1 MHGFKTLFRAGIAM
15 LAHGEAEIT
24 RMPFERILQYIH
36 DLPKNFLLLEKPS
49 EQSKVP
55 VSKSRSASST
65 VDESIGGEGDGR
77 KGEGE
82 EEKKL
87 GGEAEGDS
95 TGGMRVRL
103 LSEEDR
109 RERSGTEEE
118 AMRREKPIF
127 DVRGV
132 LRRTG
137 VKSLL
142 LERLEREYQ
151 DSHKK
156 AAKAF

>member
-1 MHGFKTLFRAGIAM
+1 M
-15 LAHGEAEIT
+15 

-36 DLPKNFLLLEKPS
+36 DLPKNFLLLDKVS
-49 EQSKVP
+49 EQPKAP
-55 VSKSRSASST
+55 VRASQTSSVT
-65 VDESIGGEGDGR
+65 PEESVGGGGEGDGR
-77 KGEGE
+77 KGGDE
-82 EEKKL
+82 EEKTPG
-87 GGEAEGDS
+87 GGEADS
-95 TGGMRVRL
+95 AEGMRVRL

-109 RERSGTEEE
+109 RERSMTEEE

-137 VKSLL
+137 VKTLL